1 MVHSDTGGQI
11 NGPPMVLDILRE
23 ETGLDCME
31 LPTKKR
37 EV

>member
-23 ETGLDCME
+23 ETGAGLHGTADE
-31 LPTKKR
+31 KT